1 MSYASKLPPE
11 VTAAALGVGAAEAD
25 QIPKYAHVQVPLAS
39 RFALRH
45 SADILRRLAMSL
57 DMLSRRPDIHEVPA
71 RIQAWTE
78 IKAANLRM
86 AKSAEAL
93 EAEREG

>member
-1 MSYASKLPPE
+1 MVYTSKIPPE

-25 QIPKYAHVQVPLAS
+25 QIPQYAQVQVPLAS
-39 RFALRH
+39 QFALRH

-57 DMLSRRPDIHEVPA
+57 DMLSRRPDIHEVLA
-71 RIQAWTE
+71 RLQAWTE

-86 AKSAEAL
+86 AKSAEVL
-93 EAEREG
+93 ETEQEG